1 MLDAMAD
8 PTYPADV
15 ADAVRTW
22 LEQTF
27 GGPVLDAVAPTAIGT
42 GFSTLIHFVQFAG
55 PSVPPEWRAPLVVR
69 IHQSVDQASVARREA
84 AIQTWCHDREFPAP
98 RVLMVFEPDEL
109 LPLPVQV
116 MERAPGTTM
125 LEGIMKAP
133 WRAACMLERLAD
145 LHLRLHVIPIDG
157 WPEAKEAGLA
167 ARRLALVRRSLDRHD
182 DSELRDA
189 LTRAEQLLPELYAAE
204 RVPCHGDFHPLN
216 VMVDGEQAT
225 VIDWTDAALG
235 DRHGDVARTYLLF
248 HVAAIRGHHARRKDG
263 AEGVPRVARWP
274 VPRGLRARTPPR
286 SRATPPLGGAP
297 PAPRVGAGGRRP
309 SGGLAGSVSCA
320 ARSGD
325 LAARSVRVGGRLIEP
340 TRAGR

>member
-1 MLDAMAD
+1 MLDPMAD

-15 ADAVRTW
+15 ADAVRSW
-22 LEQTF
+22 LEEAYGT
-27 GGPVLDAVAPTAIGT
+27 PVLDAVAPTAIGT
-42 GFSTLIHFVQFAG
+42 GFSTLIHFVQFTG
-55 PSVPPEWRAPLVVR
+55 SGLPPQWRAPLVVR

-145 LHLRLHVIPIDG
+145 LHLRLHAIPIEG

-167 ARRLALVRRSLDRHD
+167 ARRLALVRRSLDRHED
-182 DSELRDA
+182 PELRDA

-216 VMVDGEQAT
+216 VMVDGDQTT

-248 HVAAIRGHHARRKDG
+248 HVAAIAATTRVEKTVLKASHGWLAGRYRGAYERVHPLDPERLRHWEALHLLHGWAQVVDAHR
-263 AEGVPRVARWP
+263 EGSRAASRVPLDLATW
-274 VPRGLRARTPPR
+274 LRARFEW
-286 SRATPPLGGAP
+286 AVA
-297 PAPRVGAGGRRP
+297 
-309 SGGLAGSVSCA
+309 
-320 ARSGD
+320 
-325 LAARSVRVGGRLIEP
+325 
-340 TRAGR
+340 